1 MKIQCALS
9 ESQIK
14 KLYSNVYGNM
24 VEQGDAFNPEQYMK
38 DLFNKIAK
46 NSDVDTA
53 AKFMQQVPSMIG
65 TASFR
70 PALEDFEIKTD
81 SLKPLIKKFKKSEN
95 GIDNTVK
102 FFRPQLDPDVEKE
115 LIEKKALSAFHI
127 AEKTS
132 DTVPADPFNYQT
144 YSSLSTTFQEFI
156 SKNPNEDIQTETF
169 DPGRRTIYSTLAAI
183 REEANNNTP
192 LRELVYQDTILKLK
206 PVRLSE
212 VDENLLDKTTKRLVN
227 RAAYL
232 KGSGQAQS
240 YVTTPDNIFLMVIS
254 DKDGIPLQFNEQ
266 GDIVAEGGQLVY
278 QFLREVRKDGNKF
291 KVTDIYG
298 RSEQIIDPAIL
309 AEKSGITLEEAQ
321 VRQQDEFK
329 ELYEFREK
337 LIKGDSPLVDIV
349 GVSQGISEIK
359 PNALNLSNISIILED
374 NDHAIRTLSVVK
386 SPRSGFEKG
395 EGVITI
401 KGVEYKVD
409 RPNLTAELT
418 KKIATVLTN
427 KELTNKEKYDY
438 VSQLLA
444 DKASNDTRKHELEY
458 LEKTDKLM
466 FSYSPTTFAE
476 GYSKFIDVDLNS
488 PEAFQQITDA
498 LTNASGKDGKYFS
511 AKMTYSDNA
520 IEKGYQDYDL
530 ATNTLSDDYQD
541 YFALIKGLPN
551 TKIFADISID
561 SRSFNSYMGFAIPNQ
576 FTEQL
581 AKAQES
587 TETVN
592 KDDFFESMVDE
603 SLTPGEEMFNTL
615 MKEAISTEA
624 RGWKTIVDQETGKLH
639 KDNYY
644 MSTYL
649 TNQLKNNARRFT
661 KETMQEVLDNYSTFR
676 RPSKTEMEI
685 IQKEFDKAFAPQVTK
700 AKSIEEVQNEINSY
714 IDPKNV
720 PTPESN
726 GPGDAFF
733 LRKGDLPSDVSTEQ
747 VEDAKQWWANSPLNK
762 HIGLKQVANIVNSNA
777 YARFIAYGAALN
789 GNLGMIEVAAT
800 GNMVDVYHE
809 AWHGFSQLYLT
820 KAEKKALYNEVL
832 RRTGKSLSF
841 FEIEELLAEEFR
853 DYAKNQKTVKDAPK
867 RNSLFRKILDF
878 LKALFGKGS
887 VTNLSE
893 ISTVKEL
900 FDNLY
905 LGKNLNNYTP
915 LIDNVMFDLL
925 YRNSGIVKPG
935 TETDQVLNRQDSNLL
950 KDSMDSI
957 ISDIIDN
964 EVSKRDNKGATLSIL
979 LDKRNREPLYNMI
992 KQNLEAKLKTY
1003 ETQLEETPEN
1013 EENEYKRDILQNRI
1027 RIIQTGLENYGDTKS
1042 GLVQYHVENSSYDL
1056 VRQKYTALELD
1067 EEGNLVEPENATD
1080 TERYGDQ
1087 KVNDK
1092 SLIQLA
1098 GKETLYI
1105 LKSLYQA
1112 KINKKT
1118 GQVEYEY
1125 NELGFKKLA
1134 DFRSTWNNTVRA
1146 IGGIQDPQQMYDK
1159 LMQESE
1165 TVPEFKQLVQSKL
1178 PNPKVFTNNAFEFQA
1193 TTSFWQDFSKTRVP
1207 YIQLTV
1213 FKNQIGEKIEYNN
1226 FTGAEIKIP
1235 IYEYDAQVTEASNE
1249 VGNIVRMFKENFRAN
1264 QNNPYVERVGRDNT
1278 PMLNLGKV
1286 VDSFSSQGK
1295 LDVNQ
1300 SYGFARALGFNLSD
1314 LSIIKNTLKKDNKT
1328 IEEFGLPYIFDIIK
1342 KLHEKEQ
1349 LPNTNSTTRS
1359 LISKFREN
1367 PIETLSKGI
1376 PANIIST
1383 SEIIQ
1388 KNKVIAI
1395 ASLEARYGTRTSN
1408 SMVLNAEKNLV
1419 SEFIDNHTISKQV
1432 YALNNAKKL
1441 SDLWTTDEFKH
1452 MSYMD
1457 PAINSYTNRLG
1468 IIRSLYDLKSPE
1480 QSRRTTRSFLLF
1492 ANSGTQVENED
1503 GFNTTSLDVN
1513 SKMIQEMHTML
1524 KDGVQEFMRHAS
1536 KSSSFGARIEGG
1548 VIGLPGKEG
1557 GDNKLWVDLDMFG
1570 KGTAFDYALKS
1581 HLLPYMEAE
1590 AERIYRFKINKD
1602 EFKKYAGYNRVLSS
1616 GKMAGEE
1623 FTAFDDVISD
1633 SLKKQIYDAID
1644 SAVKNKTL
1652 FNLSSFLKQD
1662 TTGALGVLRGDVK
1675 KYFDEQTKENL
1686 EMLQESKYISQD
1698 LKDRMKIFNL
1708 SDDQVEQK
1716 LVETFT
1722 YNSWIHNFEMGILF
1736 YGDFAQY
1743 NHYKEEMH
1751 KRNTGA
1757 TSGGRGFRS
1766 DIAARNFV
1774 NGYLATTS
1782 YAKKQGISAIAYNGT
1797 FNTAIIQDVIRDSE
1811 YLGQIEK
1818 GLRKDYEKRYKNA
1831 GVPNAEKVINERLK
1845 IELSKYKGMEEGD
1858 GQGFITFDAYRTL
1871 RHLENAWSNEQE
1883 ILFQRIAKG
1892 DNVTTSEIKE
1902 LFPVY
1907 KVQHFG
1913 NLANTGLPINAMHK
1927 FALAPLIP
1935 SVIAGSDLENLHRQ
1949 MMTKNI
1955 QYVTFQTGS
1964 KVGSVT
1970 SEVND
1975 KGEAVADKIYDDK
1988 DQKSLKR
1995 DIAFTPNVIYLENL
2009 KNVTNVPNK
2018 FKNKTVFSTQLR
2030 KLILGGMYRNGKIIN
2045 PKNSVAVKS
2054 YEAAV
2059 DAYSNILKL
2068 ELLHEIGY
2076 EYNPK
2081 TKKYTGNIQ
2090 DFLEVVQRE
2099 LERKDLPEHL
2109 IQMVGLNRDK
2119 SIKTDLSLHLKADD
2133 IEKILVSLVEKR
2145 LIKQKVKGEAL
2156 VQVASSMSN
2165 GMWDNKLKKATN
2177 ADILKYMGTNN
2188 LPFYNNDTADGKTA
2202 AMKVAVA
2209 LQGDFAN
2216 LLKLNHLDGEV
2227 IGTRQ
2232 RLNEMIKDDKWMDLD
2247 NNRKAVTIS
2256 AVRIPVQGIN
2266 SMEFMEIYDFLDPA
2280 AGNIIIPPSEI
2291 VAKSGA
2297 DYDVDKLTTFMPS
2310 IDSNGQYVETG
2321 LTNDEVLKKVNELSG
2336 NERGSKVARAL
2347 IKKQKAA
2354 LENRLINTIKS
2365 ILELPDNYAALVRPN
2380 DTYLLKDEIADVIQ
2394 DDVIE
2399 YNRFKNVNSKDYRV
2413 NKKGEKVISPTR
2425 ILESRYN
2432 LHKHDVNTIAKRV
2445 LGMIAIENALHPIF
2459 NSIGVSMPATY
2470 KDSIFDD
2477 SLGRYVDGKND
2488 YDVRLMLPHNKTD
2501 DGRVSL
2507 SGTDTVDGM
2516 DNIGE
2521 LFSQMMNGAVDVE
2534 KDAWI
2539 FFIQG
2544 NYEITPMITFL
2555 LKAGVPKET
2564 AILFASNPIVRE
2576 YAKQQRI
2583 IKSAYSKV
2591 TGTIAENFIPTM
2603 GKYQAAVNA
2612 LAKFG
2617 IKDGA
2622 QKVSQKKYYN
2632 AVTKATGASG
2642 ILNSKGEFDLEL
2654 MKKIIKNPNEPSLRN
2669 HMEAMFLHFI
2679 ELEKSSRGFTT
2690 LKFLSNPDT
2699 KTSKTLQEVIR
2710 RNMSLEDAKA
2720 MSKIEEGTVD
2730 KLKETVLGTFFDNK
2744 LISDLIVP
2752 LFPLRNNDTV
2762 TNFILKTSAE
2772 RAGAVAKRFGKGQD
2786 GTRSFIT
2793 QFKNAIPNY
2802 IFQNY
2807 MSNFVDENGKLTS
2820 MPKNF
2825 NKMDVVSKVG
2835 VKNGA
2840 EIINGKLFVDDARLR
2855 KEYQEGLYYRNNTM
2869 PGNYSESGLRGLG
2882 ALVIFESE
2890 AAYFR
2895 YVFERENQRNL
2906 YSLESLLKNK
2916 DFKKMRELTAND
2928 KEAYEAYINQ
2938 RALINAFNRVAI
2950 MGLEGQSYT
2959 DMVLDMIEEFS
2970 QLKGRYPIL
2979 SQFTIPNI
2987 KTGERVLTL
2996 NDKAMLKD
3004 PQLAE
3009 IYFENLKDLADE
3021 NVKKVTDTE
3030 DNKRISKLF
3039 GLLPIMSMY
3048 QHGIGYSKYGFNEA
3062 LPYEG
3067 FIGVMQTASEI
3078 FMKSQLNND
3087 TLGNIFELMLDSP
3100 NRDFTNFVRDPKTYI
3115 APKPVVQPVEE
3126 EVIMDANTPMI
3137 EDMLAMAQSA
3147 EEVPTQSDIKIPKV
3161 GDIVTISFYIKGE
3174 DVDVKAKIVKL
3185 ENYLEANIYN
3195 KGFEVD
3201 LENIKTG
3208 KKYEIYV
3215 DPDGIISQFQGEK
3228 GLRIGTDNYIKEFD
3242 IDLQTK
3248 TTTTTQPS
3256 TSVKEV
3262 IPTYGAVQV
3271 ATNPTKEFDKYLTDA
3286 ISDNIK
3292 NNAYVENGSSS
3303 ANLMFSYGWQWKGNN
3318 SKQVIGDKLIVQPA
3332 QVDFS
3337 GKGNPVAVKS
3347 KYFYDSKYNDG
3358 ATVPNISELDFLKKH
3373 IEKNLGIDMSDYD
3386 IALNNIYTQG
3396 TNLFR
3401 HTDIDES
3408 NTAKNYPVVVYVLG
3422 NEHKVRIDDNGGGA
3436 VRGMGEMVNPKTLT
3450 LKNGDIYTFGMN
3462 GKGRFEAVHDVIR
3475 TNKTDDT
3482 FPPITLP
3489 DGRTINKYTVTF
3501 TFRRAADLEPGMP
3514 TTPAKITP
3522 TQQSTDT
3529 PITETI
3535 TNKNTPEGLPGIDRT
3550 SSDCQ

>member
-70 PALEDFEIKTD
+70 PALEEFEIKTD
-81 SLKPLIKKFKKSEN
+81 SLKPLIKKFKKSDN

-102 FFRPQLDPDVEKE
+102 HFRPQLDPNIEKE
-115 LIEKKALSAFHI
+115 LIEKKALKAFHI
-127 AEKTS
+127 SEKTG

-144 YSSLSTTFQEFI
+144 YSSLSTTFQEFL
-156 SKNPNEDIQTETF
+156 SKNPNQDIQTETL

-183 REEANNNTP
+183 RNDANNTTP
-192 LRELVYQDTILKLK
+192 LKELVYQDTVLKLK
-206 PVRLSE
+206 PTRLSE
-212 VDENLLDKTTKRLVN
+212 VDENLLDKTTRRLVN

-232 KGSGQAQS
+232 KGSGQAQA
-240 YVTTPDNIFLMVIS
+240 YVTTPDQIFLMVIS

-266 GDIVAEGGQLVY
+266 GDIVEEGGQLVY

-298 RSEQIIDPAIL
+298 KSDQVIDPAIL
-309 AEKSGITLEEAQ
+309 AEKTGISVEEAQ
-321 VRQQDEFK
+321 ERQQTEFK
-329 ELYEFREK
+329 ELYDFREK
-337 LIKGDSPLVDIV
+337 LINGESPLVDIV

-374 NDHAIRTLSVVK
+374 NDHAIRTLSIVK

-418 KKIATVLTN
+418 KKIAAALTN
-427 KELTNKEKYDY
+427 KELTNKEKYKF

-444 DKASNDTRKHELEY
+444 DKASSDTRKHELVY
-458 LEKTDKLM
+458 LEKTDTLM
-466 FSYSPTTFAE
+466 FSYSSTTFAE
-476 GYSKFIDVDLNS
+476 GYSKFINVDLNS
-488 PEAFQQITDA
+488 PEAVQQITDA

-511 AKMTYSDNA
+511 AKMTYSDEA
-520 IEKGYQDYDL
+520 IEKGYQNYDL
-530 ATNTLSDDYQD
+530 VSNTLSDDYED

-551 TKIFADISID
+551 TKIFADVSIN

-587 TETVN
+587 TEQAN
-592 KDDFFESMVDE
+592 KDDFFESLMDE
-603 SLTPGEEMFNTL
+603 SLSPGEEMFNKL
-615 MKEAISTEA
+615 MKEAVSSEA
-624 RGWKTIVDQETGKLH
+624 TGWKSKVDQETGKSH

-649 TNQLKNNARRFT
+649 TNQLKTNPGRFT
-661 KETMQEVLDNYSTFR
+661 KETMQEVLDLYSTFR
-676 RPSKTEMEI
+676 GPSKTEMEI
-685 IQKEFDKAFAPQVTK
+685 IQKEFDKAFAPKAVK
-700 AKSIEEVQNEINSY
+700 AKSIEEIQNEINNY
-714 IDPKNV
+714 TDPKNV
-720 PTPESN
+720 STPESK
-726 GPGDAFF
+726 GPGDVFF

-747 VEDAKQWWANSPLNK
+747 VENAKQWWANSPLNK
-762 HIGLKQVANIVNSNA
+762 HIGLREVANIVNSNA

-789 GNLGMIEVAAT
+789 GNIGMIEVAAS

-820 KAEKKALYNEVL
+820 KAEKKALYNEVQN
-832 RRTGKSLSF
+832 RTGKKLSF

-853 DYAKNQKTVKDAPK
+853 DYAKDQKTLKGAPK
-867 RNSLFRKILDF
+867 RNSLFRRILDF
-878 LKALFGKGS
+878 IRALFGKGS
-887 VTNLSE
+887 VTNLTDIKS
-893 ISTVKEL
+893 VKEL

-905 LGKNLNNYTP
+905 LGQNLNNYTP

-935 TETDQVLNRQDSNLL
+935 TKTEQVLNRQDSNLL

-957 ISDIIDN
+957 ISEIIDN
-964 EVSKRDNKGATLSIL
+964 TVKTKDNKGATLSIL
-979 LDKRNREPLYNMI
+979 LDKRNRDPLYNLI
-992 KQNLEAKLKTY
+992 KQNLEEKLKSY
-1003 ETQLEETPEN
+1003 ETQLEGTEET

-1027 RIIQTGLENYGDTKS
+1027 RVIQTGLENYGDTKS
-1042 GLVQYHVENSSYDL
+1042 GLIQYHVENSSYDL

-1067 EEGNLVEPENATD
+1067 EEGNLVEPENAAD

-1087 KVNDK
+1087 KNNDK

-1105 LKSLYQA
+1105 LKSLYQS

-1118 GQVEYEY
+1118 GNVEYEY

-1134 DFRSTWNNTVRA
+1134 DFRTTWNNTVRA

-1165 TVPEFKQLVQSKL
+1165 TVAEFRQLVQSKI
-1178 PNPKVFTNNAFEFQA
+1178 PNPSVFTNNAFEFQA

-1213 FKNQIGEKIEYNN
+1213 FKNKIGETIEYNP
-1226 FTGAEIKIP
+1226 FTGAEKVVP

-1249 VGNIVRMFKENFRAN
+1249 VGNIIRMFKDNFKGN
-1264 QNNPYVERVGRDNT
+1264 QSNAYVQRVGRDNT
-1278 PMLNLGKV
+1278 PMLNLAKV
-1286 VDSFSSQGK
+1286 VDDFSSNGK

-1300 SYGFARALGFNLSD
+1300 SYAFARAIGFNLSD

-1328 IEEFGLPYIFDIIK
+1328 IEQFGLPYIFEIIK

-1349 LPNTNSTTRS
+1349 QPNASSTARS

-1367 PIETLSKGI
+1367 PIEVLSKGI
-1376 PANIIST
+1376 PANVIGT

-1388 KNKVIAI
+1388 KNKVEAI
-1395 ASLEARYGTRTSN
+1395 AGLEARYGTRTSN
-1408 SMVLNAEKNLV
+1408 AMVLNAERNLV

-1432 YALNNAKKL
+1432 NALNSAKKL
-1441 SDLWTTDEFKH
+1441 SDLWTTDEFKY

-1468 IIRSLYDLKSPE
+1468 VIRSLYDLKSPE
-1480 QSRRTTRSFLLF
+1480 QTKRANKSLLLF
-1492 ANSGTQVENED
+1492 ANSGTQVEDQD
-1503 GFNTTSLDVN
+1503 GLNTTSLDVN
-1513 SKMIQEMHTML
+1513 SKMLQELHTML

-1536 KSSSFGARIEGG
+1536 KSSSFGSRIEGG
-1548 VIGLPGKEG
+1548 IIGLPGKEG

-1570 KGTAFDYALKS
+1570 NGTAFDYAMKA

-1590 AERIYRFKINKD
+1590 AERIYRFQLNKED
-1602 EFKKYAGYNRVLSS
+1602 FKKYAGYNRVLSS

-1633 SLKKQIYDAID
+1633 NVKNQIYAAID

-1652 FNLSSFLKQD
+1652 FNLSSFLKED
-1662 TTGALGVLRGDVK
+1662 TTGIAGALRGDVK
-1675 KYFDEQTKENL
+1675 KYFNAQAANNL
-1686 EMLQESKYISQD
+1686 DMLQESKYISKD
-1698 LKDRMKIFNL
+1698 LKDRMKVFNL
-1708 SDDQVEQK
+1708 TDNQVEEK
-1716 LVETFT
+1716 LVEAYT

-1736 YGDFAQY
+1736 YGDFSQY

-1757 TSGGRGFRS
+1757 TSGGRGFRT

-1797 FNTAIIQDVIRDSE
+1797 FNTAIIQDVKRTSE
-1811 YLGQIEK
+1811 YIGQIEK
-1818 GLRKDYEKRYKNA
+1818 GLRKDYEERYKKANI
-1831 GVPNAEKVINERLK
+1831 PNVEKVINDRIA
-1845 IELSKYKGMEEGD
+1845 IELDKYKGMEEGD

-1892 DNVTTSEIKE
+1892 DNVTTDEVKE

-1907 KVQHFG
+1907 KVQNFG
-1913 NLANTGLPINAMHK
+1913 NLANTGLPVNAMHK

-1935 SVIAGSDLENLHRQ
+1935 SVVADSDLESLHRQ
-1949 MMTKNI
+1949 MMYKNI

-1975 KGEAVADKIYDDK
+1975 KGEAVADKIYNDK
-1988 DQKSLKR
+1988 EQKSLINQAGS
-1995 DIAFTPNVIYLENL
+1995 DIKTGIQFTPNTIYLENL
-2009 KNVTNVPNK
+2009 KNVTNVPSK

-2030 KLILGGMYRNGKIIN
+2030 KLVLGGMYRNGKIIN
-2045 PKNSVAVKS
+2045 AKNSSAVKA
-2054 YEAAV
+2054 YESAV

-2076 EYNPK
+2076 EYNPE
-2081 TKKYTGNIQ
+2081 TKKYTGNLH
-2090 DFLEVVQRE
+2090 DFLDVVQRE
-2099 LERKDLPEHL
+2099 LERRDLPEHL
-2109 IQMVGLNRDK
+2109 IQMVGLNRDN

-2165 GMWDNKLKKATN
+2165 GLWDSKLKKGTKEE
-2177 ADILKYMGTNN
+2177 ILKYMGTNN
-2188 LPFYNNDTADGKTA
+2188 LPFYNSDTTNGKTA
-2202 AMKVAVA
+2202 AMKVAIA

-2216 LLKLNHLDGEV
+2216 LLKLNHLDGQPIE
-2227 IGTRQ
+2227 TRQ

-2247 NNRKAVTIS
+2247 NNRKAVTLS
-2256 AVRIPVQGIN
+2256 AVRIPVQGLN
-2266 SMEFMEIYDFLDPA
+2266 SMEFMEVYEFLDPA

-2297 DYDVDKLTTFMPS
+2297 DFDVDKLTTFMPS
-2310 IDSNGQYVETG
+2310 IDNNGQYVETG
-2321 LTNDEVLKKVNELSG
+2321 ATNDEILKKVNEIAG
-2336 NERGSKVARAL
+2336 TERGGKIATAL

-2354 LENRLINTIKS
+2354 LENRLIDTIKG
-2365 ILELPDNYAALVRPN
+2365 ILELEDNYAALVRPN
-2380 DTYLLKDEIADVIQ
+2380 DTYLLKDEIADKYQ

-2399 YNRFKNVNSKDYRV
+2399 YNRFENVHSKEYKKNQ
-2413 NKKGEKVISPTR
+2413 KGSKVISPTR
-2425 ILESRYN
+2425 ILETSYN
-2432 LHKHDVNTIAKRV
+2432 LHKHDVNMIGKRV
-2445 LGMIAIENALHPIF
+2445 LGMIAVENSLHPIF
-2459 NSIGVSMPATY
+2459 NSIGASLPATY
-2470 KDSIFDD
+2470 LNSVFDGK
-2477 SLGRYVDGKND
+2477 LGRYVDGKTQ
-2488 YDVRLMLPHNKTD
+2488 YVTRLLLPHNKTD

-2507 SGTDTVDGM
+2507 SGTDTADGM

-2555 LKAGVPKET
+2555 LKAGVPKEH
-2564 AILFASNPIVRE
+2564 AILFVSNPIVRE
-2576 YAKQQRI
+2576 YAKQQRL

-2591 TGTIAENFIPTM
+2591 TGTIPEDFMPTM
-2603 GKYQAAVNA
+2603 GKFQAAVNA

-2617 IKDGA
+2617 IKDGGN
-2622 QKVSQKKYYN
+2622 KVSNKKYYDAARN
-2632 AVTKATGASG
+2632 SSAGK
-2642 ILNSKGEFDLEL
+2642 LNSNGEFDLET
-2654 MKKIIKNPNEPSLRN
+2654 MKNIVKNPNEPTLKAD
-2669 HMEAMFLHFI
+2669 MEAMFLHFI

-2710 RNMSLEDAKA
+2710 RNLSLEDAKE
-2720 MSKIEEGTVD
+2720 MSKIEEGTVER
-2730 KLKETVLGTFFDNK
+2730 LKETVLGTFFDNK
-2744 LISDLIVP
+2744 LISDLIIP
-2752 LFPLRNNDTV
+2752 LFPLRNNDKV
-2762 TNFILKTSAE
+2762 TDFILKTSKE
-2772 RAGAVAKRFGKGQD
+2772 RAGAVATRFGQGQD

-2807 MSNFVDENGKLTS
+2807 MSNFIDEKGELTS
-2820 MPKNF
+2820 IPKEF
-2825 NKMDVVSKVG
+2825 KELQVVKKAG
-2835 VKNGA
+2835 AKNGV
-2840 EIINGKLFVDDARLR
+2840 EIIDGKILIDEERLR
-2855 KEYQEGLYYRNNTM
+2855 KEYQERLYDRNSTK
-2869 PGNYSESGLRGLG
+2869 PGNYSESGLKGF
-2882 ALVIFESE
+2882 ASTEMFESE
-2890 AAYFR
+2890 SGYFK
-2895 YVFERENQRNL
+2895 YVFEREYQRNL
-2906 YSLESLLKNK
+2906 YPMESVLKNK
-2916 DFKKMRELTAND
+2916 DFKQVRELNNND
-2928 KEAYEAYINQ
+2928 SEAYEAYINQ
-2938 RALINAFNRVAI
+2938 RALINAFNRKAI
-2950 MGLEGQSYT
+2950 MGIEGQSYT
-2959 DMVLDMIEEFS
+2959 DMVLNMVEEFS
-2970 QLKGRYPIL
+2970 HLKGRYPIL
-2979 SQFTIPNI
+2979 SQLTRPNI
-2987 KTGERVLTL
+2987 KTGENVLTL
-2996 NDKAMLKD
+2996 NDRAMLKD

-3009 IYFENLKDLADE
+3009 IYYQNLVDLADE

-3030 DNKRISKLF
+3030 DNKRLSKLF

-3062 LPYEG
+3062 LPYNE
-3067 FIGVMQTASEI
+3067 FLGVMQSASKI
-3078 FMKSQLNND
+3078 FMEKQLNEN
-3087 TLGNIFELMLDSP
+3087 TLGNIFERMLNSS
-3100 NRDFTNFVRDPKTYI
+3100 NRDFINYVRDPKSYI
-3115 APKPVVQPVEE
+3115 APEPVAQPVEE
-3126 EVIMDANTPMI
+3126 EVIMEANTPMI
-3137 EDMLAMAQSA
+3137 EDLLSRAQLA
-3147 EEVPTQSDIKIPKV
+3147 EEEPTEEEP
-3161 GDIVTISFYIKGE
+3161 IVM
-3174 DVDVKAKIVKL
+3174 KL
-3185 ENYLEANIYN
+3185 
-3195 KGFEVD
+3195 V
-3201 LENIKTG
+3201 T
-3208 KKYEIYV
+3208 
-3215 DPDGIISQFQGEK
+3215 
-3228 GLRIGTDNYIKEFD
+3228 
-3242 IDLQTK
+3242 
-3248 TTTTTQPS
+3248 
-3256 TSVKEV
+3256 
-3262 IPTYGAVQV
+3262 
-3271 ATNPTKEFDKYLTDA
+3271 
-3286 ISDNIK
+3286 
-3292 NNAYVENGSSS
+3292 VESLSE
-3303 ANLMFSYGWQWKGNN
+3303 
-3318 SKQVIGDKLIVQPA
+3318 
-3332 QVDFS
+3332 
-3337 GKGNPVAVKS
+3337 NPVFENMAVE
-3347 KYFYDSKYNDG
+3347 FVD
-3358 ATVPNISELDFLKKH
+3358 E
-3373 IEKNLGIDMSDYD
+3373 
-3386 IALNNIYTQG
+3386 IA
-3396 TNLFR
+3396 
-3401 HTDIDES
+3401 
-3408 NTAKNYPVVVYVLG
+3408 
-3422 NEHKVRIDDNGGGA
+3422 
-3436 VRGMGEMVNPKTLT
+3436 
-3450 LKNGDIYTFGMN
+3450 
-3462 GKGRFEAVHDVIR
+3462 
-3475 TNKTDDT
+3475 TNKTTPVAMRNVNKGEKILMVAELMKEKFDNKAWVSPAQQKDGSFATALDVDAFKT
-3482 FPPITLP
+3482 FEEFLTFALLHEAAHNYILKEDSETVGQYEDRINDEAMNKLSDVLKSSNDQIT
-3489 DGRTINKYTVTF
+3489 G
-3501 TFRRAADLEPGMP
+3501 A
-3514 TTPAKITP
+3514 
-3522 TQQSTDT
+3522 
-3529 PITETI
+3529 I
-3535 TNKNTPEGLPGIDRT
+3535 TNKNTPDGLPGIDRT
-3550 SSDCQ
+3550 SSNCQ

>member
-24 VEQGDAFNPEQYMK
+24 IEQGESFNPEQYMK

-70 PALEDFEIKTD
+70 PALEEFEIKTD
-81 SLKPLIKKFKKSEN
+81 SLKSLVKKFKKSEN
-95 GIDNTVK
+95 GIENTIK

-183 REEANNNTP
+183 RDDANSNP
-192 LRELVYQDTILKLK
+192 GLRELVYQDTVLKLK

-212 VDENLLDKTTKRLVN
+212 VDPDLLDKTTRRLVN

-232 KGSGQAQS
+232 KGSGQAQD

-254 DKDGIPLQFNEQ
+254 DKEGIPLQFDEQ
-266 GDIVAEGGQLVY
+266 GNIVAEGGQLVY

-321 VRQQDEFK
+321 ERQQSEFK

-337 LIKGDSPLVDIV
+337 LIKGESPLVDIV

-374 NDHAIRTLSVVK
+374 NDHAMRTLSVVK

-401 KGVEYKVD
+401 KGIEYKVD

-418 KKIATVLTN
+418 KKIASVLTN
-427 KELTNKEKYDY
+427 KNLTNKEKYNY

-444 DKASNDTRKHELEY
+444 DKASNDTRKHELVY
-458 LEKTDKLM
+458 LEKTDNLT

-476 GYSKFIDVDLNS
+476 GYSKFEIVDLNS

-498 LTNASGKDGKYFS
+498 LTYASGKDGKYYA
-511 AKMTYSDNA
+511 AKMTYSDTA
-520 IEKGYQDYDL
+520 IENGYQDYDVT
-530 ATNTLSDDYQD
+530 TNTLSDDYQD

-551 TKIFADISID
+551 TKIFADVSIN
-561 SRSFNSYMGFAIPNQ
+561 SRSFNSYMGFALPNQ

-592 KDDFFESMVDE
+592 KDDFFDSMVDD
-603 SLTPGEEMFNTL
+603 SLTAGEQMFNTL

-624 RGWKTIVDQETGKLH
+624 RGWKTVVDQETGKVH

-661 KETMQEVLDNYSTFR
+661 KETMQEVLVLYSTYR

-685 IQKEFDKAFAPQVTK
+685 IQKEFDTAFAPTVTK
-700 AKSIEEVQNEINSY
+700 SKSIEEVQDEINSY

-720 PTPESN
+720 PSPEDN
-726 GPGDAFF
+726 GPGDVFF

-747 VEDAKQWWANSPLNK
+747 IEDAKLWWANSPLNK
-762 HIGLKQVANIVNSNA
+762 HIGLKPVANIVNSNA
-777 YARFIAYGAALN
+777 YARFIAYGATLN

-832 RRTGKSLSF
+832 KRTGKGLSF

-853 DYAKNQKTVKDAPK
+853 DYAKNQKTLKDAPK

-887 VTNLSE
+887 VTNLSD
-893 ISTVKEL
+893 ISRVKEL

-935 TETDQVLNRQDSNLL
+935 TQTDQVLNRQDSNLL

-957 ISDIIDN
+957 ISDIIDKT
-964 EVSKRDNKGATLSIL
+964 VSTKDNKGATLSIL

-992 KQNLEAKLKTY
+992 KQNLEQKLKGY

-1013 EENEYKRDILQNRI
+1013 EDNAYKRDTLQNRI
-1027 RIIQTGLENYGDTKS
+1027 RIIQTGLENYGDTKA

-1056 VRQKYTALELD
+1056 VRQKYTAIELD
-1067 EEGNLVEPENATD
+1067 EEGNLVEPENAAD
-1080 TERYGDQ
+1080 SERHGDQ
-1087 KVNDK
+1087 KINDK

-1134 DFRSTWNNTVRA
+1134 DFRSVWNNTVRA

-1159 LMQESE
+1159 LMKESE

-1178 PNPKVFTNNAFEFQA
+1178 PNPSVFTNNAFEFQA

-1213 FKNQIGEKIEYNN
+1213 FKNQTGEKIKTNPY
-1226 FTGAEIKIP
+1226 TGQETTVP

-1249 VGNIVRMFKENFRAN
+1249 VGNIVKMFKDNFKAN
-1264 QNNPYVERVGRDNT
+1264 QYNAYVQRVGRDNT

-1286 VDSFSSQGK
+1286 VDDFGSQGK

-1300 SYGFARALGFNLSD
+1300 SWAFARAIGFNLSD
-1314 LSIIKNTLKKDNKT
+1314 LTIIKNTLKKDNKA
-1328 IEEFGLPYIFDIIK
+1328 IEDFGLPYIFEIIK

-1349 LPNTNSTTRS
+1349 QANTNSTTRS
-1359 LISKFREN
+1359 VISNFREN
-1367 PIETLSKGI
+1367 PIEVLSKGI

-1383 SEIIQ
+1383 SEIVQ

-1395 ASLEARYGTRTSN
+1395 ASLESRYGTRTSN

-1441 SDLWTTDEFKH
+1441 SDLWTTDEFQY
-1452 MSYMD
+1452 MSFMD

-1480 QSRRTTRSFLLF
+1480 QLRRTTRSFLLF

-1503 GFNTTSLDVN
+1503 GLNTTSLDVN
-1513 SKMIQEMHTML
+1513 GKMIQEIHTML

-1570 KGTAFDYALKS
+1570 NGTAFDYALKA

-1602 EFKKYAGYNRVLSS
+1602 EFKKYAGYNRVLSN

-1623 FTAFDDVISD
+1623 FTAFDDVLSD
-1633 SLKKQIYDAID
+1633 SVKKQIYDAID
-1644 SAVKNKTL
+1644 AAVKNKTL

-1662 TTGALGVLRGDVK
+1662 TTGVLGALRGNVK
-1675 KYFDEQTKENL
+1675 KYFDEKSKENL
-1686 EMLQESKYISQD
+1686 DMLQESKYISQD
-1698 LKDRMKIFNL
+1698 LKDRMKVFNL
-1708 SDDQVEQK
+1708 SDGEVERK
-1716 LVETFT
+1716 LVETYT

-1757 TSGGRGFRS
+1757 TSGGRGFRT

-1818 GLRKDYEKRYKNA
+1818 GLRKDYEERYK
-1831 GVPNAEKVINERLK
+1831 GIPNAEKIINNRLK

-1907 KVQHFG
+1907 KVQNFG
-1913 NLANTGLPINAMHK
+1913 NLANTGLPVNAMHK

-1935 SVIAGSDLENLHRQ
+1935 SVIADSDLENLHRQ

-1975 KGEAVADKIYDDK
+1975 KGQAVADKIYDGK
-1988 DQKSLKR
+1988 EQKSLKR
-1995 DIAFTPNVIYLENL
+1995 DIAFTPNIIYLENL

-2030 KLILGGMYRNGKIIN
+2030 KLILGGMYKNGKIVN

-2076 EYNPK
+2076 EYNPV
-2081 TKKYTGNIQ
+2081 TKKYTGNLH
-2090 DFLEVVQRE
+2090 DFLDVVQRE
-2099 LERKDLPEHL
+2099 LERRDLPEHL
-2109 IQMVGLNRDK
+2109 IQMVGLNRDN

-2165 GMWDNKLKKATN
+2165 GMWDNNLKKATK
-2177 ADILKYMGTNN
+2177 DEVLKYMGTNN
-2188 LPFYNNDTADGKTA
+2188 LPFYYSNADGKTS

-2227 IGTRQ
+2227 IGTRE
-2232 RLNEMIKDDKWMDLD
+2232 RLNEMIKDEKWMDLD
-2247 NNRKAVTIS
+2247 NNRKSVTIS
-2256 AVRIPVQGIN
+2256 AVRIPVQGLN

-2297 DYDVDKLTTFMPS
+2297 DFDVDKLTTFMPS

-2321 LTNDEVLKKVNELSG
+2321 ATNDEILKKVNELAGTEKG
-2336 NERGSKVARAL
+2336 NKVATAL

-2354 LENRLINTIKS
+2354 LENRLINTIKG
-2365 ILELPDNYAALVRPN
+2365 ILELPDNYASLVRPN

-2399 YNRFKNVNSKDYRV
+2399 YNRFKNVHGEGYKTNQ
-2413 NKKGEKVISPTR
+2413 KGDKVISPTR
-2425 ILESRYN
+2425 ILESAYN
-2432 LHKHDVNTIAKRV
+2432 LHKHDVNMIGKKV
-2445 LGMIAIENALHPIF
+2445 LGMIAVENALHPIF
-2459 NSIGVSMPATY
+2459 NSIGLSMPKTY
-2470 KDSIFDD
+2470 KNSVFDD
-2477 SLGRYVDGKND
+2477 AQGRYVDGEID
-2488 YDVRLMLPHNKTD
+2488 YDVRLMLPHNKTTS
-2501 DGRVSL
+2501 GTVSL
-2507 SGTDTVDGM
+2507 SGTDSADGM

-2564 AILFASNPIVRE
+2564 AILFVSNPIVRE

-2583 IKSAYSKV
+2583 IKGAYSKV
-2591 TGTIAENFIPTM
+2591 TGTIDEDFISTM

-2617 IKDGA
+2617 IDDGSK
-2622 QKVSQKKYYN
+2622 KVSEKKYYG
-2632 AVTKATGASG
+2632 AVTKSTGASG
-2642 ILNSKGEFDLEL
+2642 ILNSNGEFDIEL
-2654 MKKIIKNPNEPSLRN
+2654 MRKVIKDPNNPALRK

-2710 RNMSLEDAKA
+2710 RNLSLEDAKA
-2720 MSKIEEGTVD
+2720 MSKIEQGAVEKMED
-2730 KLKETVLGTFFDNK
+2730 TVLGTFFDNK

-2752 LFPLRNNDTV
+2752 LFPLRNNDIV
-2762 TNFILKTSAE
+2762 TNFILKTSKE

-2807 MSNFVDENGKLTS
+2807 MSNFVDENGQLTS
-2820 MPKNF
+2820 MPKYF
-2825 NKMDVVSKVG
+2825 DKIEVVSKAG

-2840 EIINGKLFVDDARLR
+2840 EIIDGKLFVDEARLR
-2855 KEYQEGLYYRNNTM
+2855 KEYQEGLYYRNSTK
-2869 PGNYSESGLRGLG
+2869 PGNYSESGLKGFG
-2882 ALVIFESE
+2882 TSEMFESE
-2890 AAYFR
+2890 TGYFK

-2906 YSLESLLKNK
+2906 YPMESVLKNK
-2916 DFKKMRELTAND
+2916 DFKKMRELNTND

-2938 RALINAFNRVAI
+2938 RALINAFNRKAI

-2970 QLKGRYPIL
+2970 HLKGRYPIL
-2979 SQFTIPNI
+2979 SQFTKPNI
-2987 KTGERVLTL
+2987 KTGEIVLTL
-2996 NDKAMLKD
+2996 NDRAMLKD

-3021 NVKKVTDTE
+3021 NVKKVTDTKDTE

-3039 GLLPIMSMY
+3039 SLLPIMSMY

-3078 FMKSQLNND
+3078 FMKNQLNND
-3087 TLGNIFELMLDSP
+3087 TLGNIFEVMIKSP

-3115 APKPVVQPVEE
+3115 APEPVTQPVEK
-3126 EVIMDANTPMI
+3126 EVIMDANTPMV
-3137 EDMLAMAQSA
+3137 EDLLAMAQAA
-3147 EEVPTQSDIKIPKV
+3147 EDADVAEAEAMSE
-3161 GDIVTISFYIKGE
+3161 TI
-3174 DVDVKAKIVKL
+3174 
-3185 ENYLEANIYN
+3185 
-3195 KGFEVD
+3195 
-3201 LENIKTG
+3201 
-3208 KKYEIYV
+3208 
-3215 DPDGIISQFQGEK
+3215 
-3228 GLRIGTDNYIKEFD
+3228 
-3242 IDLQTK
+3242 TK
-3248 TTTTTQPS
+3248 TL
-3256 TSVKEV
+3256 V
-3262 IPTYGAVQV
+3262 
-3271 ATNPTKEFDKYLTDA
+3271 
-3286 ISDNIK
+3286 NI
-3292 NNAYVENGSSS
+3292 
-3303 ANLMFSYGWQWKGNN
+3303 
-3318 SKQVIGDKLIVQPA
+3318 D
-3332 QVDFS
+3332 
-3337 GKGNPVAVKS
+3337 
-3347 KYFYDSKYNDG
+3347 
-3358 ATVPNISELDFLKKH
+3358 
-3373 IEKNLGIDMSDYD
+3373 
-3386 IALNNIYTQG
+3386 
-3396 TNLFR
+3396 
-3401 HTDIDES
+3401 
-3408 NTAKNYPVVVYVLG
+3408 
-3422 NEHKVRIDDNGGGA
+3422 
-3436 VRGMGEMVNPKTLT
+3436 TLT
-3450 LKNGDIYTFGMN
+3450 ENPM
-3462 GKGRFEAVHDVIR
+3462 FENMAIEFVNEIA
-3475 TNKTDDT
+3475 TNKTTPVALRNVNKGEKILMVAELMKEKFDNKAWISPAQQADGSYATALNVDSFKTFEEFLTFALLHEAAHNYILQEPGETTGQYEDRINAEAFKKLAEILKSGQDDQ
-3482 FPPITLP
+3482 IT
-3489 DGRTINKYTVTF
+3489 GRITNINK
-3501 TFRRAADLEPGMP
+3501 
-3514 TTPAKITP
+3514 
-3522 TQQSTDT
+3522 
-3529 PITETI
+3529 
-3535 TNKNTPEGLPGIDRT
+3535 PEGLPGIDRT

>member
-24 VEQGDAFNPEQYMK
+24 IEQGESFNPEQYMK

-46 NSDVDTA
+46 NSDVETA

-70 PALEDFEIKTD
+70 PALEEFEIKTD
-81 SLKPLIKKFKKSEN
+81 SLKSLVKKFKKSEN
-95 GIDNTVK
+95 GIENTIK
-102 FFRPQLDPDVEKE
+102 FFRPQLDPEVEKE
-115 LIEKKALSAFHI
+115 LIEKKVLKAFHI
-127 AEKTS
+127 SEKTG

-183 REEANNNTP
+183 RDDANSNP
-192 LRELVYQDTILKLK
+192 GLRELVYQDTILKLK

-212 VDENLLDKTTKRLVN
+212 VDPDLLDKTTKRLVT

-232 KGSGQAQS
+232 KGSGQAQD

-254 DKDGIPLQFNEQ
+254 DKDGNPLQFDEQ
-266 GDIVAEGGQLVY
+266 GNIVAEGGQLVY

-321 VRQQDEFK
+321 ERQQSEFK

-337 LIKGDSPLVDIV
+337 LIKGESPLVDIV

-374 NDHAIRTLSVVK
+374 NDHAMRTLSVVK

-401 KGVEYKVD
+401 KGIEYKVD

-418 KKIATVLTN
+418 KKIASVLTN
-427 KELTNKEKYDY
+427 KNLTNKEKYNY

-444 DKASNDTRKHELEY
+444 DKASNDTRKHELVY
-458 LEKTDKLM
+458 LEKTDNLM

-476 GYSKFIDVDLNS
+476 GYSAFIPVDLNS
-488 PEAFQQITDA
+488 VEAFQQITDA

-511 AKMTYSDNA
+511 AKMTYSDTA
-520 IEKGYQDYDL
+520 IENGYQDYDVT
-530 ATNTLSDDYQD
+530 TNTLSDDYQD
-541 YFALIKGLPN
+541 YFALIKSLPN
-551 TKIFADISID
+551 TKIFADVSIN
-561 SRSFNSYMGFAIPNQ
+561 SRSFNSYMGFALPNQ

-592 KDDFFESMVDE
+592 KDDFFDSMIDD
-603 SLTPGEEMFNTL
+603 SLTAGEQMFNTL
-615 MKEAISTEA
+615 MKEAVSTEA
-624 RGWKTIVDQETGKLH
+624 RGWKTVVDQETGKFH

-649 TNQLKNNARRFT
+649 TNQLKNNAGRFT
-661 KETMQEVLDNYSTFR
+661 KETMQEVLDLYSTFR

-685 IQKEFDKAFAPQVTK
+685 IQKEFDTAFAPTVTK
-700 AKSIEEVQNEINSY
+700 AKSIEEVQDEINTY
-714 IDPKNV
+714 TAPENV
-720 PTPESN
+720 PSPEDN
-726 GPGDAFF
+726 GPADVFF

-747 VEDAKQWWANSPLNK
+747 VENAKLWWANSPLNK

-777 YARFIAYGAALN
+777 YARFIAYGATLN
-789 GNLGMIEVAAT
+789 GNLGMIEVGAT

-809 AWHGFSQLYLT
+809 AWHAFSQLYLT

-832 RRTGKSLSF
+832 KRTGKGLSF

-853 DYAKNQKTVKDAPK
+853 DYAKNQKTLKDAPK

-887 VTNLSE
+887 VINVSE

-935 TETDQVLNRQDSNLL
+935 TQTDQVLNRQDSNLL

-957 ISDIIDN
+957 ISDIIDKT
-964 EVSKRDNKGATLSIL
+964 VSTKDNKGATLSIL

-992 KQNLEAKLKTY
+992 KQNLEQKLKGY

-1013 EENEYKRDILQNRI
+1013 EENAYKRDTLQNRI

-1056 VRQKYTALELD
+1056 VRQKYTAVELD
-1067 EEGNLVEPENATD
+1067 EEGNLVEPENAAD
-1080 TERYGDQ
+1080 SERYGDQ
-1087 KVNDK
+1087 KINDK
-1092 SLIQLA
+1092 TLIQLA

-1134 DFRSTWNNTVRA
+1134 DFRSVWNNTVRA

-1159 LMQESE
+1159 LMKESE
-1165 TVPEFKQLVQSKL
+1165 TVPEFKQLLQSKL
-1178 PNPKVFTNNAFEFQA
+1178 PNPSVFTNNAFEFQA

-1213 FKNQIGEKIEYNN
+1213 FKNQTGETIKTNP
-1226 FTGAEIKIP
+1226 FTGQDKAVP
-1235 IYEYDAQVTEASNE
+1235 VFEYDAQVTEASNE
-1249 VGNIVRMFKENFRAN
+1249 VGNIIKMFKDNFKAN
-1264 QNNPYVERVGRDNT
+1264 QYNAYVQRVGRDNT

-1286 VDSFSSQGK
+1286 VDDFGSQGK

-1300 SYGFARALGFNLSD
+1300 SFAFARAIGFNLSD

-1328 IEEFGLPYIFDIIK
+1328 IEEFGLPYIFEIIK

-1349 LPNTNSTTRS
+1349 QANTNSTTRS
-1359 LISKFREN
+1359 VISNFREN
-1367 PIETLSKGI
+1367 PIEVLSKGI
-1376 PANIIST
+1376 PDNVIST
-1383 SEIIQ
+1383 SEIVQ

-1441 SDLWTTDEFKH
+1441 SDLWTTDEFQY
-1452 MSYMD
+1452 MSFMD

-1480 QSRRTTRSFLLF
+1480 QLRRTTRSFLLF

-1503 GFNTTSLDVN
+1503 GLNTTSLDVN

-1570 KGTAFDYALKS
+1570 KGTAFDYALKA

-1602 EFKKYAGYNRVLSS
+1602 EFKKYAGYNRVLSN

-1623 FTAFDDVISD
+1623 FTAFDDVLSD
-1633 SLKKQIYDAID
+1633 SVKKQIYDAID
-1644 SAVKNKTL
+1644 AAVKNNTL

-1662 TTGALGVLRGDVK
+1662 TTGVLGALRGNVK
-1675 KYFDEQTKENL
+1675 KYFDEKSKENL
-1686 EMLQESKYISQD
+1686 DMLQESKYISQD
-1698 LKDRMKIFNL
+1698 LKDRMKVFNL
-1708 SDDQVEQK
+1708 SDGEVERK
-1716 LVETFT
+1716 LVETYT

-1757 TSGGRGFRS
+1757 TSGGRGFRT

-1797 FNTAIIQDVIRDSE
+1797 FNTAIVQDVIRDSE

-1818 GLRKDYEKRYKNA
+1818 GLRKDYEERYKAA
-1831 GVPNAEKVINERLK
+1831 GIPNAEQIINNRLK

-1907 KVQHFG
+1907 KVQNFG
-1913 NLANTGLPINAMHK
+1913 NLANTGLPVNAMHK

-1935 SVIAGSDLENLHRQ
+1935 SVIADSDLENLHKQ

-1975 KGEAVADKIYDDK
+1975 KGQAVADKIYDGK
-1988 DQKSLKR
+1988 EQKSLKR

-2030 KLILGGMYRNGKIIN
+2030 KLILGGMYKNGKIVN

-2076 EYNPK
+2076 EYNPE
-2081 TKKYTGNIQ
+2081 TKKYTGNLH
-2090 DFLEVVQRE
+2090 DFLDVVQRE
-2099 LERKDLPEHL
+2099 LERRDLPEHL
-2109 IQMVGLNRDK
+2109 IQMVGLNRDN

-2165 GMWDNKLKKATN
+2165 GMWDNNLKKATK
-2177 ADILKYMGTNN
+2177 DEVLKYMGTNN
-2188 LPFYNNDTADGKTA
+2188 LPFYYSNADGKTS

-2227 IGTRQ
+2227 IGTRE
-2232 RLNEMIKDDKWMDLD
+2232 RLNEMIKDEKWMDLD

-2256 AVRIPVQGIN
+2256 AVRIPVQGLN

-2297 DYDVDKLTTFMPS
+2297 DFDVDKLTTFMPS

-2321 LTNDEVLKKVNELSG
+2321 ATNDEILKQVNELAG
-2336 NERGSKVARAL
+2336 TERGSKVATAL

-2354 LENRLINTIKS
+2354 LENRLISTIKG
-2365 ILELPDNYAALVRPN
+2365 ILELPDNYASLVRPN

-2399 YNRFKNVNSKDYRV
+2399 YNRFKNVHGEGYRT
-2413 NKKGEKVISPTR
+2413 NQKGAKVISPTR
-2425 ILESRYN
+2425 ILESAYN
-2432 LHKHDVNTIAKRV
+2432 LHKHDVNMIGKRV
-2445 LGMIAIENALHPIF
+2445 LGMIAVENSLHPIF
-2459 NSIGVSMPATY
+2459 NAVGAAMPATY
-2470 KDSIFDD
+2470 KNSVFDD
-2477 SLGRYVDGKND
+2477 ALGRYVDGKID
-2488 YDVRLMLPHNKTD
+2488 YQVRLMLPHNKTVG
-2501 DGRVSL
+2501 GRVSL
-2507 SGTDTVDGM
+2507 SGTDSADGM

-2555 LKAGVPKET
+2555 LKAGVPKQD
-2564 AILFASNPIVRE
+2564 AILFVSNPIVRE
-2576 YAKQQRI
+2576 YAKQQRL

-2591 TGTIAENFIPTM
+2591 TGTIDEDFIPTM

-2617 IKDGA
+2617 IEDGSK
-2622 QKVSQKKYYN
+2622 KVSQKKYYD
-2632 AVTKATGASG
+2632 AVTRSTSAEG
-2642 ILNSKGEFDLEL
+2642 ILNSKGEFDTET
-2654 MKKIIKNPNEPSLRN
+2654 MMNIVKNPNDPALRKK
-2669 HMEAMFLHFI
+2669 MEAMFLHFI

-2710 RNMSLEDAKA
+2710 RNMSLEDAKE
-2720 MSKIEEGTVD
+2720 MSKIEQGTVEKMQD
-2730 KLKETVLGTFFDNK
+2730 TVLGTFFDNK

-2762 TNFILKTSAE
+2762 TNYILKTSNE

-2807 MSNFVDENGKLTS
+2807 MSNFVDENGQLTS
-2820 MPKNF
+2820 MPKDFKNLT
-2825 NKMDVVSKVG
+2825 VVNKVG

-2840 EIINGKLFVDDARLR
+2840 EIIDGKLFVDEARLR
-2855 KEYQEGLYYRNNTM
+2855 KEYQEGLYYRNSTK
-2869 PGNYSESGLRGLG
+2869 PGNYSESGLKGFG
-2882 ALVIFESE
+2882 TSEMFESE
-2890 AAYFR
+2890 SGYFK

-2906 YSLESLLKNK
+2906 YPMESVLKNR
-2916 DFKKMRELTAND
+2916 DFKKMREVNTND

-2938 RALINAFNRVAI
+2938 RALINAFNRKAI

-2959 DMVLDMIEEFS
+2959 DIVLDTIEEFS
-2970 QLKGRYPIL
+2970 HLKGRYPIL
-2979 SQFTIPNI
+2979 SQFTKPNI
-2987 KTGERVLTL
+2987 KTGEIVLTL
-2996 NDKAMLKD
+2996 NDRSMLKD

-3021 NVKKVTDTE
+3021 NVKKVTDVE

-3078 FMKSQLNND
+3078 FMKNQLNND
-3087 TLGNIFELMLDSP
+3087 TLGNIFEVMIKSP

-3115 APKPVVQPVEE
+3115 APKPVTQPVEE
-3126 EVIMDANTPMI
+3126 EVIMDANTPMV
-3137 EDMLAMAQSA
+3137 EDLLAMAQAA
-3147 EEVPTQSDIKIPKV
+3147 EE
-3161 GDIVTISFYIKGE
+3161 E
-3174 DVDVKAKIVKL
+3174 
-3185 ENYLEANIYN
+3185 
-3195 KGFEVD
+3195 
-3201 LENIKTG
+3201 
-3208 KKYEIYV
+3208 
-3215 DPDGIISQFQGEK
+3215 
-3228 GLRIGTDNYIKEFD
+3228 
-3242 IDLQTK
+3242 
-3248 TTTTTQPS
+3248 TTQPV
-3256 TSVKEV
+3256 TSGSGIINTNKIGDEISYVFAKDIYTSNV
-3262 IPTYGAVQV
+3262 IISRIIDITRKGNTTVITAEGKNGNRIFTFEGDELTKIDSPTLVLPLDLSKVRGLKGVNFEQ
-3271 ATNPTKEFDKYLTDA
+3271 
-3286 ISDNIK
+3286 S
-3292 NNAYVENGSSS
+3292 VEPNTTS
-3303 ANLMFSYGWQWKGNN
+3303 ANMQTIITEGSTVYSNYGFYDGTFEVVKLGEGTITKRGKNVDRVY
-3318 SKQVIGDKLIVQPA
+3318 KKDVIVLKDKNDKLIKI
-3332 QVDFS
+3332 F
-3337 GKGNPVAVKS
+3337 
-3347 KYFYDSKYNDG
+3347 
-3358 ATVPNISELDFLKKH
+3358 
-3373 IEKNLGIDMSDYD
+3373 
-3386 IALNNIYTQG
+3386 G
-3396 TNLFR
+3396 TNKDGVFYGENDSTGKSYSTATTVQFNLLQP
-3401 HTDIDES
+3401 TVKEPNQPSTNKLVTIDAIAE
-3408 NTAKNYPVVVYVLG
+3408 NPMFEGMAVEFV
-3422 NEHKVRIDDNGGGA
+3422 NEIA
-3436 VRGMGEMVNPKTLT
+3436 
-3450 LKNGDIYTFGMN
+3450 
-3462 GKGRFEAVHDVIR
+3462 
-3475 TNKTDDT
+3475 TNKTTPVAMRNVNKGEKILMVAELMKEKFDNKAWISPAQQRDGSYATALDVDSFKTFEEFLTFALLHEAAHNYILQEPGETTGQYEDRINAEALKKLAEILKSGQDDQ
-3482 FPPITLP
+3482 IT
-3489 DGRTINKYTVTF
+3489 GRITNINK
-3501 TFRRAADLEPGMP
+3501 
-3514 TTPAKITP
+3514 
-3522 TQQSTDT
+3522 
-3529 PITETI
+3529 
-3535 TNKNTPEGLPGIDRT
+3535 PEGLPGIDRT
-3550 SSDCQ
+3550 SSDCQQ